1 MIDFV
6 SFLREYNLLFRCP
19 RVGLSLMFHFY
30 TPWKHQKNVVLW
42 RFQGVLK
49 WTIGLNWVK
58 GNTCDIS
65 QLFRK
70 PIICTNLLLFGAK
83 YQTMEDIELKGPTN
97 KKQWKLKN
105 TFIIRSTLLHFLS
118 WLCLNFKLTTSIN
131 MKSKSK
137 MVAH

>member
-105 TFIIRSTLLHFLS
+105 TLLF
-118 WLCLNFKLTTSIN
+118 
-131 MKSKSK
+131 
-137 MVAH
+137 VAHYCTFFLDFAWTLNWPLASTWKANQ